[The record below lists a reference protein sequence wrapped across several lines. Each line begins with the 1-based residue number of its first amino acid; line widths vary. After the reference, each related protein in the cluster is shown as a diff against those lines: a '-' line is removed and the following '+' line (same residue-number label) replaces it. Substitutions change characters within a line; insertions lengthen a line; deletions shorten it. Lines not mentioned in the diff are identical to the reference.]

1 MTQAQLQ
8 NQLLKLKFF
17 IENDCAYID
26 FGQQNFKIEGKMTGT
41 SIKCIQSKQRLMAQ
55 PEVPALKQTES
66 VIYHETPSSN
76 RKMKQSSVSTKKSR
90 RNAVEKKKLK

>member
-41 SIKCIQSKQRLMAQ
+41 SIKRIQSKQDRW
-55 PEVPALKQTES
+55 
-66 VIYHETPSSN
+66 
-76 RKMKQSSVSTKKSR
+76 
-90 RNAVEKKKLK
+90 RNQ